1 MNKKI
6 KKILL
11 SFLLSFSICQESVL
25 LDKIS
30 AVVEGEIV
38 LLSDVVLAANALAA
52 QERINPNT
60 DPEKYK
66 DLLKKSS
73 ESMIEQLVI
82 IKMAEAD
89 SVEVLDKDVERALD
103 RQIDTIISQA
113 GGKEAAEQAL
123 GRKIS
128 DFKRSYR
135 DDMKGK
141 LLAEKY
147 TNSLTANIS
156 VTRGEVI
163 NFYNTYKD
171 SIGSFPTL
179 YKTRHILLEI
189 KPSEFSLEEA
199 LLKTK
204 KIREEIING
213 LPFENAAKQYS
224 EDPGS
229 KDSGGNLG
237 YVPRGTFVQEFDQV
251 AFTLDIGILSEPIKT
266 QFGYHL
272 IEVLKRSGEKVETRH
287 ILIGVKTSEKDK
299 NITYKQTADI
309 VKKINTKEDF
319 ISKAKEISDDT
330 TSGPQGGYMGMID
343 LDQYQIKELSDI
355 IKNIPINKPSAP
367 ILTQFGYHIIWVDEI
382 KEGGPPNLEKNWLD
396 LEKMT
401 LNKKKSDWYTSWIKE
416 IKNKFYIK
424 RNSLSYPQ
432 ISNQ

>member
-1 MNKKI
+1 MKKKI

-11 SFLLSFSICQESVL
+11 VLLLSFSFSQEGVL

-38 LLSDVVLAANALAA
+38 LLSDVVLAANALAT
-52 QERINPNT
+52 QQRINPNT

-66 DLLKKSS
+66 DLLKMSS

-103 RQIDTIISQA
+103 RQIENIISQA

-147 TNSLTANIS
+147 TTSLTSGIS

-163 NFYNTYKD
+163 NFYDTYKD
-171 SIGSFPTL
+171 SMGSFPTL

-189 KPSEFSLEEA
+189 NPSESSLEEA
-199 LLKTK
+199 LLKTE
-204 KIREEIING
+204 KIREEIIGG
-213 LPFENAAKQYS
+213 LSFDSAAKKYS

-229 KDSGGNLG
+229 KELGGNLG
-237 YVPRGTFVQEFDQV
+237 YVPRGSFVQEFEQA
-251 AFTLDIGILSEPIKT
+251 AFTLDINKLSKPIQTKY
-266 QFGYHL
+266 GYHL
-272 IEVLKRSGEKVETRH
+272 MEVLKRSGEKVEVRH
-287 ILIGVKTSEKDK
+287 ILISIKTSEKDK
-299 NITYKQTADI
+299 NITYKKTANIIKDL
-309 VKKINTKEDF
+309 KTKDDF
-319 ISKAKEISDDT
+319 MSRAKEISDDT
-330 TSGPQGGYMGMID
+330 TSGPKGGYMGMID
-343 LDQYQIKELSDI
+343 LDQYQIKELSDV
-355 IKNIPINKPSAP
+355 IKNIPVNTPSAP

-382 KEGGPPNLEKNWLD
+382 QEGGPPTLEKNWLD
-396 LEKMT
+396 LEQMA
-401 LNKKKSDWYTSWIKE
+401 LNQKKSDWYSNWILNIKE
-416 IKNKFYIK
+416 KFYIK

-432 ISNQ
+432 ISN

>member
-11 SFLLSFSICQESVL
+11 VLLLSFSFSQEGVL

-38 LLSDVVLAANALAA
+38 LLSDVVLAANALAT
-52 QERINPNT
+52 QQRINPNT

-66 DLLKKSS
+66 DLLKMSS

-103 RQIDTIISQA
+103 RQIENIISQA

-147 TNSLTANIS
+147 TTSLTSGIS

-171 SIGSFPTL
+171 SMGSFPTL

-189 KPSEFSLEEA
+189 NPSESSSKES
-199 LLKTK
+199 LLKIK

-213 LPFENAAKQYS
+213 LSFDSAAKKYS

-229 KDSGGNLG
+229 KDLGGNLG
-237 YVPRGTFVQEFDQV
+237 YVPRGSFVQEFEEA
-251 AFTLDIGILSEPIKT
+251 AFTLDINILSEPIKT
-266 QFGYHL
+266 KYGYHL
-272 IEVLKRSGEKVETRH
+272 MEILRRSGEKVEVRH
-287 ILIGVKTSEKDK
+287 ILIGIKTSEKDK
-299 NITYKQTADI
+299 NITYKKTANI
-309 VKKINTKEDF
+309 IKNLKTKEDF
-319 ISKAKEISDDT
+319 MSTAKEISDDT
-330 TSGPQGGYMGMID
+330 TSGPKGGYMGMID
-343 LDQYQIKELSDI
+343 LDQYQIKELSDV
-355 IKNIPINKPSAP
+355 IKNIPINTPSAP

-382 KEGGPPNLEKNWLD
+382 QEGGPPTLEKNWLD
-396 LEKMT
+396 LEQMT
-401 LNKKKSDWYTSWIKE
+401 LNQKKSDWYSDWISNIKE
-416 IKNKFYIK
+416 KFYIK

-432 ISNQ
+432 ISN